1 MGVYHVGSKWDAVGA
16 EHVQPP
22 DPSPHH
28 QQPPPP
34 LLKRVNQSKTM
45 PRATSPESESESER
59 VPSKKQKKREEKE
72 PEPVDDPMDEDTEE
86 YEIEKVMDS
95 SREVFVDVRS
105 FRRPWLRV
113 GDLNIFTG
121 RNGVLREVERLS

>member
-1 MGVYHVGSKWDAVGA
+1 
-16 EHVQPP
+16 
-22 DPSPHH
+22 
-28 QQPPPP
+28 
-34 LLKRVNQSKTM
+34 M